1 MTAMGAAWAQEPT
14 QNGPTAHNEPV
25 TQNEPLTQNDPLTQN
40 QVPGTAQAPP
50 VLHAELPS
58 GVQPEHTVGERA
70 EAPAEPVPEPNTLF
84 LVGTGLV
91 GVALTAR
98 WRRKPRA

>member
-1 MTAMGAAWAQEPT
+1 LLLLRLLPVALGLMTAMGAAWAQGPSRQEPK
-14 QNGPTAHNEPV
+14 PS
-25 TQNEPLTQNDPLTQN
+25 
-40 QVPGTAQAPP
+40 GTEAPQATP
-50 VLHAELPS
+50 AELPT
-58 GVQPEHTVGERA
+58 GVQHEHSGAERT

-98 WRRKPRA
+98 WRRKPRP

>member
-1 MTAMGAAWAQEPT
+1 VQHEHSGA
-14 QNGPTAHNEPV
+14 
-25 TQNEPLTQNDPLTQN
+25 
-40 QVPGTAQAPP
+40 
-50 VLHAELPS
+50 
-58 GVQPEHTVGERA
+58 ERT

-98 WRRKPRA
+98 WRRKPRP

>member
-1 MTAMGAAWAQEPT
+1 MQHEDSIA
-14 QNGPTAHNEPV
+14 
-25 TQNEPLTQNDPLTQN
+25 
-40 QVPGTAQAPP
+40 
-50 VLHAELPS
+50 
-58 GVQPEHTVGERA
+58 ERA

-98 WRRKPRA
+98 WRKKPRA

>member
-1 MTAMGAAWAQEPT
+1 MAQGAAWAQEPGT
-14 QNGPTAHNEPV
+14 QDESRAT
-25 TQNEPLTQNDPLTQN
+25 TQP
-40 QVPGTAQAPP
+40 APATP
-50 VLHAELPS
+50 AELPAGMQQES
-58 GVQPEHTVGERA
+58 SIAERA

>member
-1 MTAMGAAWAQEPT
+1 MLLRRLLAAALGLSLAQGVAWAQQPGPQGENHVRPETAPT
-14 QNGPTAHNEPV
+14 QP
-25 TQNEPLTQNDPLTQN
+25 
-40 QVPGTAQAPP
+40 
-50 VLHAELPS
+50 AEFPAALPA
-58 GVQPEHTVGERA
+58 GVQPEDAVVERA

-98 WRRKPRA
+98 WRKKPRA

>member
-1 MTAMGAAWAQEPT
+1 MMALGVAWAQEPSP
-14 QNGPTAHNEPV
+14 QHPSPTAAESLPAAPAESPAGVRSEAPV
-25 TQNEPLTQNDPLTQN
+25 
-40 QVPGTAQAPP
+40 V
-50 VLHAELPS
+50 
-58 GVQPEHTVGERA
+58 ERA

-98 WRRKPRA
+98 WRKKPRA

>member
-1 MTAMGAAWAQEPT
+1 MPLRRLLAAALGLSLAQGIAWAQEPS
-14 QNGPTAHNEPV
+14 TAAESAP
-25 TQNEPLTQNDPLTQN
+25 
-40 QVPGTAQAPP
+40 AAPP
-50 VLHAELPS
+50 ALPAGIQHEDS
-58 GVQPEHTVGERA
+58 IAERA

-98 WRRKPRA
+98 WRKKPRA